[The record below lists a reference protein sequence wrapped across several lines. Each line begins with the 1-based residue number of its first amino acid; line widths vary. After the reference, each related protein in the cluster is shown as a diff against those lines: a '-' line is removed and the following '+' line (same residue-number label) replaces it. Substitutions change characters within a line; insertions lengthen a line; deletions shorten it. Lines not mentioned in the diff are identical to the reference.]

1 MMWDVQKLL
10 GQLPQPVVTILR
22 QATPTLLEQ
31 MTEIRLR
38 SGQPL
43 VVTVG
48 ERTLFLSK
56 SGTVVPAEQ
65 GFIIPQELVQET
77 MLSLCGHSLHGIEK
91 TLEQGFFTAQ
101 GGFRIGVCMQPY
113 AVRQGRAL
121 SLCIRLPREVIGA
134 ASDIYSIWQCSQGL
148 ILAGPPASGK
158 TTILRDLCRLISFGE
173 GRTPTRTVLLDERNE
188 LSGWDGEKCAFQ
200 LGPSTDI
207 LSGLPKAEAIRR
219 ATRTLSPQVILCD
232 EIADEHEATALQ
244 YAFFCGVSFVVTVHC
259 GVGQEPFYNAML
271 RRLMQTG
278 AFSHLY
284 LLGLPVGEASG
295 TVVTRDEYDRKAAGL
310 GAGFGR
316 MYDDGIYSGGAAAY
330 PTAVGSSAG
339 TLLGGFSAADGIN
352 LPAAC
357 ADCRGVGGAQRL
369 SGMDLCAAVGVPT
382 GGGLWNGIDR
392 YNAKHGVAGSISKG
406 NDAIGRGAGEYD
418 DGSRETG
425 TDRGADGSAAGGKIL
440 DRAGEP
446 TGDAF
451 PTAGNAGWIGVGG
464 PAYLMEET
472 AWKWISSSE

>member
-1 MMWDVQKLL
+1 
-10 GQLPQPVVTILR
+10 
-22 QATPTLLEQ
+22 
-31 MTEIRLR
+31 
-38 SGQPL
+38 
-43 VVTVG
+43 
-48 ERTLFLSK
+48 
-56 SGTVVPAEQ
+56 
-65 GFIIPQELVQET
+65 
-77 MLSLCGHSLHGIEK
+77 
-91 TLEQGFFTAQ
+91 
-101 GGFRIGVCMQPY
+101 
-113 AVRQGRAL
+113 
-121 SLCIRLPREVIGA
+121 
-134 ASDIYSIWQCSQGL
+134 
-148 ILAGPPASGK
+148 
-158 TTILRDLCRLISFGE
+158 
-173 GRTPTRTVLLDERNE
+173 
-188 LSGWDGEKCAFQ
+188 
-200 LGPSTDI
+200 
-207 LSGLPKAEAIRR
+207 
-219 ATRTLSPQVILCD
+219 
-232 EIADEHEATALQ
+232 
-244 YAFFCGVSFVVTVHC
+244 
-259 GVGQEPFYNAML
+259 
-271 RRLMQTG
+271 MQTG

-406 NDAIGRGAGEYD
+406 NDAIDGGAGEYD

>member
-10 GQLPQPVVTILR
+10 GQFPQPVVTILR

-101 GGFRIGVCMQPY
+101 GGFRIGACMQPY
-113 AVRQGRAL
+113 AARQGRAL

-232 EIADEHEATALQ
+232 EIADEHEATAIQ

-330 PTAVGSSAG
+330 PT
-339 TLLGGFSAADGIN
+339 
-352 LPAAC
+352 
-357 ADCRGVGGAQRL
+357 
-369 SGMDLCAAVGVPT
+369 T
-382 GGGLWNGIDR
+382 GGIFCGRWN
-392 YNAKHGVAGSISKG
+392 
-406 NDAIGRGAGEYD
+406 
-418 DGSRETG
+418 
-425 TDRGADGSAAGGKIL
+425 
-440 DRAGEP
+440 
-446 TGDAF
+446 
-451 PTAGNAGWIGVGG
+451 
-464 PAYLMEET
+464 
-472 AWKWISSSE
+472 

>member
-1 MMWDVQKLL
+1 
-10 GQLPQPVVTILR
+10 
-22 QATPTLLEQ
+22 
-31 MTEIRLR
+31 
-38 SGQPL
+38 
-43 VVTVG
+43 
-48 ERTLFLSK
+48 
-56 SGTVVPAEQ
+56 
-65 GFIIPQELVQET
+65 
-77 MLSLCGHSLHGIEK
+77 
-91 TLEQGFFTAQ
+91 
-101 GGFRIGVCMQPY
+101 
-113 AVRQGRAL
+113 
-121 SLCIRLPREVIGA
+121 
-134 ASDIYSIWQCSQGL
+134 
-148 ILAGPPASGK
+148 
-158 TTILRDLCRLISFGE
+158 
-173 GRTPTRTVLLDERNE
+173 
-188 LSGWDGEKCAFQ
+188 
-200 LGPSTDI
+200 
-207 LSGLPKAEAIRR
+207 
-219 ATRTLSPQVILCD
+219 
-232 EIADEHEATALQ
+232 
-244 YAFFCGVSFVVTVHC
+244 
-259 GVGQEPFYNAML
+259 
-271 RRLMQTG
+271 MQTG

-295 TVVTRDEYDRKAAGL
+295 TVVIRDEYDRKAAGL

-339 TLLGGFSAADGIN
+339 ALLGGFSAADGIN
-352 LPAAC
+352 IPAAC

-451 PTAGNAGWIGVGG
+451 PTAGNAGWIGVGD

>member
-101 GGFRIGVCMQPY
+101 GGFRIGACMQPY
-113 AVRQGRAL
+113 AARQGRAL

-134 ASDIYSIWQCSQGL
+134 ASDIYSVWQCSQGL

-158 TTILRDLCRLISFGE
+158 TTILRDLCRLISSGE
-173 GRTPTRTVLLDERNE
+173 GGTSSRTVLLDERNE

-200 LGPSTDI
+200 LGPCTDI

-232 EIADEHEATALQ
+232 EIADEHEAAAIQ
-244 YAFFCGVSFVVTVHC
+244 YAFFCGVHFVVTVHC

-316 MYDDGIYSGGAAAY
+316 MYDDGIYSGGAAAQIAAALAERSAY
-330 PTAVGSSAG
+330 REWTFAQQLASQPEADFGMALIDIMQNTALPEAFQKAMMPLAEVLGSTTMEVEKQALIGALMALRQEEKYWTEQENRQG
-339 TLLGGFSAADGIN
+339 TLFRRLGMLGGLALVVLLI
-352 LPAAC
+352 
-357 ADCRGVGGAQRL
+357 
-369 SGMDLCAAVGVPT
+369 
-382 GGGLWNGIDR
+382 
-392 YNAKHGVAGSISKG
+392 
-406 NDAIGRGAGEYD
+406 
-418 DGSRETG
+418 
-425 TDRGADGSAAGGKIL
+425 
-440 DRAGEP
+440 
-446 TGDAF
+446 
-451 PTAGNAGWIGVGG
+451 
-464 PAYLMEET
+464 
-472 AWKWISSSE
+472 